1 MIGIIGAM
9 QVEIDGIRE
18 KMTEISEQTVS
29 GVTYTK
35 GRVGKTEVVTA
46 VCGVGKVFAAICA
59 QTMILRYNVSAVINT
74 GIGGT
79 LSPEIGILDLAISS
93 GVVEHDMDT
102 SAVGDPVGMISGINM
117 IDLPADPH
125 LYALAER
132 TAGEL
137 GIRFQT
143 GIIASGDQFVAD
155 RARKDFI
162 HETFHAIACEMEGAA
177 VGHVCCVNQVPFV
190 ILRAISD
197 DVSGGGPAD
206 YNAFKM
212 KAAAVSNRMTL
223 ALLAAGKVKESPG
236 HGKIPR
242 PSVYKST
249 RLE

>member
-117 IDLPADPH
+117 IELPADPH
-125 LYALAER
+125 FC
-132 TAGEL
+132 
-137 GIRFQT
+137 I
-143 GIIASGDQFVAD
+143 
-155 RARKDFI
+155 
-162 HETFHAIACEMEGAA
+162 
-177 VGHVCCVNQVPFV
+177 
-190 ILRAISD
+190 
-197 DVSGGGPAD
+197 
-206 YNAFKM
+206 
-212 KAAAVSNRMTL
+212 
-223 ALLAAGKVKESPG
+223 
-236 HGKIPR
+236 
-242 PSVYKST
+242 
-249 RLE
+249 